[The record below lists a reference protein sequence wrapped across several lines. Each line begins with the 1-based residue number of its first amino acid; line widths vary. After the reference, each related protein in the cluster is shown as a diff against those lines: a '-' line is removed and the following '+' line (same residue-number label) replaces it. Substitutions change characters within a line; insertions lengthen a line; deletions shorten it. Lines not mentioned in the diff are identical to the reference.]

1 MNNYLKA
8 AGYSEYNTEGIIYRF
23 IRNSVIKPEY
33 LTTQFDLGDG
43 TTLTEYRMP
52 ANAYIGICA
61 AVLKSSGEFEEIQYY
76 YPYFNSPEVSTAA
89 NCIIESHTM
98 SELYS
103 GSIDDYNIGL
113 SLIFFLSNPINYRL
127 RKLYDG
133 ASEFQGTALAAFA
146 NEATVLLP
154 VVPQA
159 DPLDPLAGM
168 DVSSIFDADE
178 PILSSEDDET
188 ELIDDYIE
196 SSLDM
201 YDQINERIES
211 EDLYSLVEQSF
222 IPCGV
227 ECDQYSVI
235 GEITDYIEQAN
246 ALTDERLALIKLS
259 CNNVEFWLCMRKED
273 ILGEPQKGRRL
284 KCRIWLT
291 GTVNVGC

>member
-1 MNNYLKA
+1 MNNYLRA

-23 IRNSVIKPEY
+23 IRNSVTKTEY
-33 LTTQFDLGDG
+33 LTAQLELGDG
-43 TTLTEYRMP
+43 TTLHEYRMP

-61 AVLKSSGEFEEIQYY
+61 AVLKSSGEFAEIQYY
-76 YPYFNSPEVSTAA
+76 YPYFNSPELSTTA
-89 NCIIESHTM
+89 NCTIESHTM

-103 GSIDDYNIGL
+103 GSIDDYSIGL
-113 SLIFFLSNPINYRL
+113 SLIFFLNNPINYRL
-127 RKLYDG
+127 RKLYDN
-133 ASEFQGTALAAFA
+133 ASEFQGTALSAFA

-154 VVPQA
+154 VVPQG

-168 DVSSIFDADE
+168 DASSMFDADD
-178 PILSSEDDET
+178 PILVADDDET
-188 ELIDDYIE
+188 GISDDYIE
-196 SSLDM
+196 SDLNM
-201 YDQINERIES
+201 YDQISERIES

-235 GEITDYIEQAN
+235 GEIVDYIEQTN
-246 ALTDERLALIKLS
+246 ELTGEQLVLIKLS
-259 CNNVEFWLCMRKED
+259 CNNVEFWLCMRKND
-273 ILGEPQKGRRL
+273 ILGELQKGRRL

>member
-1 MNNYLKA
+1 
-8 AGYSEYNTEGIIYRF
+8 
-23 IRNSVIKPEY
+23 
-33 LTTQFDLGDG
+33 
-43 TTLTEYRMP
+43 
-52 ANAYIGICA
+52 
-61 AVLKSSGEFEEIQYY
+61 
-76 YPYFNSPEVSTAA
+76 
-89 NCIIESHTM
+89 M